1 MERIIESFYKYSK
14 PRNLGLAIIASGL
27 IVSIMGFLT
36 QILVYGVYGNADMPD
51 TRFGYSYAEIIEAFH
66 ILGPDGLIVWLQV
79 HMLDF
84 LFPIAYSS
92 ALVFGLAMELRA
104 LLQDRTILRYLIFIP
119 IVAAIADYIENILIA
134 SQALVYPNLSET
146 IISIASFITTMKWI
160 LLYLAFA
167 LVLVL
172 ILILIYKR
180 LSKE

>member
-1 MERIIESFYKYSK
+1 
-14 PRNLGLAIIASGL
+14 
-27 IVSIMGFLT
+27 
-36 QILVYGVYGNADMPD
+36 
-51 TRFGYSYAEIIEAFH
+51 
-66 ILGPDGLIVWLQV
+66 
-79 HMLDF
+79 
-84 LFPIAYSS
+84 
-92 ALVFGLAMELRA
+92 RA